1 MILEDQFSDINKNS
15 SVKIYNSYSNQMKDA
30 IFLLSQT
37 LQHTVGR
44 HKAFT
49 ATMCSLT
56 QWQTKFLQ
64 YVNYLLKFALNTEL
78 C

>member
-37 LQHTVGR
+37 FR

-64 YVNYLLKFALNTEL
+64 CINYLLKFALNTEL